1 MWHYIVKGFIIGL
14 LTGMPLGPI
23 GALCLKTTLTN
34 GILYGLIAGLGS
46 AIADSMYGFIAAF
59 GVTAITHILHKHEHY
74 VRLFGGLFVIF
85 YGIKTILSKEEHK
98 TEEIN
103 SQNLIKTFAT
113 TFFLA
118 LANPS
123 TVFSFLV
130 VFSAY
135 GSSHLGTTNASRLF
149 LVFGVFLGSAFWW
162 VLLIAVANL
171 YRSNLTVKKLKTI
184 NKALGSLIA
193 ISGIVI
199 ILSVSTFTKTLNP
212 HFLHMKIIRLL
223 SHMKII

>member
-1 MWHYIVKGFIIGL
+1 MWHYIVRGFIIGII
-14 LTGMPLGPI
+14 TGMPLGPI

-34 GILYGLIAGLGS
+34 GVLYGLIAGLGS

-59 GVTAITHILHKHEHY
+59 GVTAITHILYKHEHY

-103 SQNLIKTFAT
+103 SENLVKTFAA

-130 VFSAY
+130 VFTTY
-135 GSSHLGTTNASRLF
+135 GSSRLGANNVSRLF

-162 VLLIAVANL
+162 ILLIAAANM
-171 YRSNLTVKKLKTI
+171 YRSNLTTKKLNLV
-184 NKALGSLIA
+184 NKALGSLIT
-193 ISGIVI
+193 ISGIII
-199 ILSVSTFTKTLNP
+199 ILSVSAYTKTLNP
-212 HFLHMKIIRLL
+212 HFLHLKIMRLL